1 MTQQSSPDHLPHS
14 GIRFREFVVLMA
26 ALMAVNALAIDSM
39 LPALP
44 NIGHDLG
51 VSEQNRRQWVI
62 GSYLLGFGGAQL
74 FVGTLSD
81 RYGRKPVLL
90 ASLSL
95 YVFCS
100 FAAAWAQSFELLIA
114 ARIVQGLGAAASR
127 VLTVSII
134 RDCYSGRRMAQV
146 MSLAFIVF
154 LIMPAIAPAMGQA
167 VILAASWRWIF
178 GGLGV
183 FAAVLIG
190 WVVLRLPET
199 LAPQNRLPIEI
210 GRIAG
215 AMYTVVTTRVA
226 VGYTLATSLVLGGLF
241 GFINSIQQIFSE
253 VFGWPRL
260 FTAAFA
266 VMALSMAAASF
277 INSRIVLR
285 HGMRR
290 ISHAALIGFAVCA
303 FTNLATALSGLQ
315 TVWSFSALMA
325 GIMFCFGMSAPNFGA
340 MAMEPVGRIAGTA
353 SSLQGFVTIVGGAL
367 LGAAIGQSFNGTTVP
382 MLAGFSILSLCAIA
396 VVWVTEGRLFSSP
409 PPQTPAAS

>member
-1 MTQQSSPDHLPHS
+1 MTQKSETEALPHS
-14 GIRFREFVVLMA
+14 GINFREFVVLMA

-44 NIGHDLG
+44 NIGADLG
-51 VSEQNRRQWVI
+51 VNDENRRQWVI
-62 GSYLLGFGGAQL
+62 GAYLLGFGGAQL

-95 YVFCS
+95 YVVCS
-100 FAAAWAQSFELLIA
+100 FAAALAPSFDLLIA

-154 LIMPAIAPAMGQA
+154 LFMPAVAPAMGQG
-167 VILAASWRWIF
+167 VILATSWHWIF
-178 GGLGV
+178 GGLGL

-190 WVVLRLPET
+190 WVSLRLPET
-199 LAPQNRLPIEI
+199 LAPQNRLPIEV
-210 GRIAG
+210 GRIAE

-226 VGYTLATSLVLGGLF
+226 VGYTLAQCLILGGLF

-260 FTAAFA
+260 FTVAFA

-277 INSRIVLR
+277 VNSRIVLR
-285 HGMRR
+285 YGMRR
-290 ISHAALIGFAVCA
+290 ISHLALIGFAVCA
-303 FTNLATALSGLQ
+303 FTNLSMALLGLQ
-315 TVWSFSALMA
+315 TVWSFSALTA
-325 GIMFCFGMSAPNFGA
+325 GVMFCFGMSAPNFGA

-367 LGAAIGQSFNGTTVP
+367 LGAAIGQSYNGTTVP
-382 MLAGFSILSLCAIA
+382 MLAGFFVLSLLAIA
-396 VVWVTEGRLFSSP
+396 VVYVTERKP
-409 PPQTPAAS
+409 TDAPATPPAA

>member
-1 MTQQSSPDHLPHS
+1 
-14 GIRFREFVVLMA
+14 
-26 ALMAVNALAIDSM
+26 MAVNALAIDSM

-44 NIGHDLG
+44 NIGLDLG
-51 VSEQNRRQWVI
+51 VSEENRRQWVI
-62 GSYLLGFGGAQL
+62 GAYLLGFGGAQL

-90 ASLSL
+90 ASLLL
-95 YVFCS
+95 YVVCS
-100 FAAAWAQSFELLIA
+100 LAAAFAQSFDLLIA

-154 LIMPAIAPAMGQA
+154 LIMPAIAPALGQGI
-167 VILAASWRWIF
+167 ILVGSWRWIF

-190 WVVLRLPET
+190 WVALRLPET
-199 LAPQNRLPIEI
+199 LASENRLPIEI
-210 GRIAG
+210 KRIAD
-215 AMYTVVTTRVA
+215 AMYTVLTTRVA
-226 VGYTLATSLVLGGLF
+226 VGYTIATTLVIGGLF
-241 GFINSIQQIFSE
+241 GFINSVQQIFSE

-277 INSRIVLR
+277 VNSRIVLR
-285 HGMRR
+285 YGMRR
-290 ISHAALIGFAVCA
+290 ISHAALIGFAICA
-303 FTNLATALSGLQ
+303 FSNLALALAGWE
-315 TVWSFSALMA
+315 TVWSFSALTA
-325 GIMFCFGMSAPNFGA
+325 GIMFCFGMTAPNFGA

-367 LGAAIGQSFNGTTVP
+367 LGAAIGQSFNGTTIP
-382 MLAGFSILSLCAIA
+382 MLAGFSILSLIAIA
-396 VVWVTEGRLFSSP
+396 VVRVTERPSTS
-409 PPQTPAAS
+409 TPATPPAS